1 MNDVLQVLQ
10 ERFLLQKEF
19 LGDEKPINKVQP
31 LVSVSVPTYQH
42 SRYISECLDGILM
55 QQTSF
60 PIEIIIGEDGSTDGT
75 REICEKYAIKHQ
87 DKIRLFNRDR
97 KLSQYVDK
105 EGHVTRFNGIWNRMS
120 ARGKYIAMCEGDDY
134 WTDPLKLQKQVNI
147 LESNPEYG
155 LIHTNFKIVNEANIS
170 EYKLNQGSLNDK
182 NCLESLLL
190 GNHDIGTLTTVY
202 RKKTYESLPH
212 YYRTQRFLMGDLPL
226 WLEFAKFSKVAFIPD
241 ITASYRRLENSASH
255 SSDFNKRIMFLD
267 STLNCRL
274 FYSDKFNMNYLN
286 NKIIKR
292 YELTKLKLLAIEGS
306 RTDTI
311 KQFITLLKKY
321 NLHLPLKTYAFL
333 CFAIFPI
340 TYKISYKILD
350 KI

>member
-1 MNDVLQVLQ
+1 M
-10 ERFLLQKEF
+10 
-19 LGDEKPINKVQP
+19 
-31 LVSVSVPTYQH
+31 
-42 SRYISECLDGILM
+42 
-55 QQTSF
+55 
-60 PIEIIIGEDGSTDGT
+60 
-75 REICEKYAIKHQ
+75 
-87 DKIRLFNRDR
+87 
-97 KLSQYVDK
+97 
-105 EGHVTRFNGIWNRMS
+105 
-120 ARGKYIAMCEGDDY
+120 
-134 WTDPLKLQKQVNI
+134 
-147 LESNPEYG
+147 ESNPEYG

-170 EYKLNQGSLNDK
+170 EYRLNQGSLNDK

>member
-1 MNDVLQVLQ
+1 MMNKAP
-10 ERFLLQKEF
+10 LLAIRCLTYNHEHYIRQCLEGFIIQKTTFPFIAIVHDDASTDKTAEIIEEYA
-19 LGDEKPINKVQP
+19 LKYPDIIKPILEKENQYSK
-31 LVSVSVPTYQH
+31 H
-42 SRYISECLDGILM
+42 
-55 QQTSF
+55 
-60 PIEIIIGEDGSTDGT
+60 DGSLG
-75 REICEKYAIKHQ
+75 RILNNAIPE
-87 DKIRLFNRDR
+87 
-97 KLSQYVDK
+97 SV
-105 EGHVTRFNGIWNRMS
+105 
-120 ARGKYIAMCEGDDY
+120 KYIAMCEGDDY

-170 EYKLNQGSLNDK
+170 EYRLNQGSLNEK

>member
-1 MNDVLQVLQ
+1 MNKAP
-10 ERFLLQKEF
+10 LLAIRCLTYNHEHYIRQCLEGFIIQKTTFPFIAIVHDDASTDKTAEIIEEYA
-19 LGDEKPINKVQP
+19 LKYPDIIKPILEKENQYSK
-31 LVSVSVPTYQH
+31 H
-42 SRYISECLDGILM
+42 
-55 QQTSF
+55 
-60 PIEIIIGEDGSTDGT
+60 DGSLG
-75 REICEKYAIKHQ
+75 RILNNAIPE
-87 DKIRLFNRDR
+87 
-97 KLSQYVDK
+97 SV
-105 EGHVTRFNGIWNRMS
+105 
-120 ARGKYIAMCEGDDY
+120 KYIAMCEGDDY

-170 EYKLNQGSLNDK
+170 EYRLNQGSLNDK